1 MPADDLWHYSRPAS
15 EPTLAIVDHRG
26 IDMSSSIAFRTPQD
40 APAWQRW
47 LVFSPVA
54 RIIIFVA
61 LAFGIGYAVHNV
73 LLALGWMSKTA
84 TPLQHALAV
93 LSMELLSSV
102 IAYAVL
108 VLLVERRALRELS
121 LRTVPTY
128 GLGGLVAG
136 FLIFSAVVGLLW
148 LFGSYHVLG
157 VNQQVNW
164 LPAVLV
170 AGVGAGIGEEI
181 ITRGVLF
188 RIVEEGLGTWW
199 ALGISAAFFGI
210 AHIFN
215 PNATLW
221 SSLAIAIEAGVL
233 LALIFHVTRTL
244 WACIGLHAAWNISQG
259 TIYGIPVS
267 GTDAKGWLV
276 SSRTG
281 PDWLSGGAFGAE
293 ASVVALAVC
302 STVSLALL
310 VIAWRRRSFVR
321 PRWSR
326 RATVSCAATPTT

>member
-1 MPADDLWHYSRPAS
+1 MDAYSSR
-15 EPTLAIVDHRG
+15 LA
-26 IDMSSSIAFRTPQD
+26 FTTPSD
-40 APAWQRW
+40 APKWRRR
-47 LVFSPVA
+47 LVFSPLA
-54 RIIIFVA
+54 RIVNYVVTMAA
-61 LAFGIGYAVHNV
+61 LSFLIGS
-73 LLALGWMSKTA
+73 LAYSLGWYAKTA
-84 TPLQHALAV
+84 DPLLHALAD
-93 LSMELLSSV
+93 LLSRAAPALL
-102 IAYAVL
+102 AYLIL
-108 VLLVERRALRELS
+108 VRGVERRPVAELS
-121 LRTVPTY
+121 LRTLPAQG
-128 GLGGLVAG
+128 GLGL
-136 FLIFSAVVGLLW
+136 LIGVGLMSIAVAVLW
-148 LFGSYHVLG
+148 LLGSYHVLG
-157 VNQQVNW
+157 TNPGADWV
-164 LPAVLV
+164 PAVLV
-170 AGVGAGIGEEI
+170 VGIGAALGEEI
-181 ITRGVLF
+181 ISRGVLF